1 MKIILDEKESKAYL
15 DNMKKIKQI
24 YYTHNRL
31 IELLD
36 KCLEIQD
43 NTIKFYNFLDR
54 EEIKELKKV
63 FGRFYYQEFEE
74 REDE

>member
-1 MKIILDEKESKAYL
+1 MNKDEKESKVYL

-24 YYTHNRL
+24 YHIHNRL
-31 IELLD
+31 IELLE
-36 KCLEIQD
+36 KCLEVD
-43 NTIKFYNFLDR
+43 ENEIKVYNFLDR

-63 FGRFYYQEFEE
+63 FGRFYYEEFEE

>member
-1 MKIILDEKESKAYL
+1 MKLILNEEETKEYLKDFKRAKEMYEK
-15 DNMKKIKQI
+15 
-24 YYTHNRL
+24 HNRL
-31 IELLD
+31 IELLG

-63 FGRFYYQEFEE
+63 FGRFIY
-74 REDE
+74 DEYE